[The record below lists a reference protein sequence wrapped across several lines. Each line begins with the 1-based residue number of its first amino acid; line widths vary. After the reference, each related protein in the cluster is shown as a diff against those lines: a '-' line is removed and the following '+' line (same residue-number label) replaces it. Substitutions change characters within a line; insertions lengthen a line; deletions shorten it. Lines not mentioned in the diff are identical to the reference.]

1 MNEPADSGERVV
13 PMRLQKFLA
22 RAGVASR
29 RGSEDLITAGRV
41 AVNGAV
47 ITELGARVDPLTD
60 RVTVDGETVDAG
72 GESVYLLLHKPAD
85 VVTTMSDPQGRRSIR
100 EFMPDGVPGLFP
112 VGRLDRDTTGAL
124 LLTTDGELAHRLMH
138 PRYHVPKR
146 YVARVQWLARDE
158 ELDPLRTGIVLDDGP
173 TKPARARVVEAH
185 DAWSEVEVEV
195 SEGRKRQVKRM
206 FEAIGHPVLTLHR
219 EAFGPLELGDLP
231 EGAWRELTAAEVAVL
246 RESMTED
253 EG

>member
-1 MNEPADSGERVV
+1 
-13 PMRLQKFLA
+13 MRLQKFLA
-22 RAGVASR
+22 RAGIASR
-29 RGSEDLITAGRV
+29 RGSEDLITAGHV

-47 ITELGARVDPLTD
+47 VTQLGARVDPLTD
-60 RVTVDGETVDAG
+60 RVTVDGEVVDAG
-72 GESVYLLLHKPAD
+72 GEPVYLLLNKPAD
-85 VVTTMSDPQGRRSIR
+85 VVTTMSDPQGRRTVR

-146 YVARVQWLARDE
+146 YLARVEGRLADE
-158 ELDPLRTGIVLDDGP
+158 DLEPLRTGVELDDGP

-185 DAWSEVEVEV
+185 DDSSEVEIEV

-206 FEAIGHPVLTLHR
+206 CEAIGHPVRTLHR
-219 EAFGPLELGDLP
+219 EAFGPLDLGDLR
-231 EGAWRELTAAEVAVL
+231 EGASRELTPAEVAAL
-246 RESMTED
+246 RESVRAIE
-253 EG
+253 E